1 MASSVLQRLNSMVGE
16 DGGSGLL
23 KTKLDSYDKANL
35 RLDDQIAALD
45 RYLEKRRSQLEQSF
59 IAMESAQSKMSQM
72 QTMLTN
78 QFGQK
83 K

>member
-1 MASSVLQRLNSMVGE
+1 LASSVLKKLNSVVGE
-16 DGGSGLL
+16 DGSSGLL
-23 KTKLDSYDKANL
+23 KTKLDSYDKANQI
-35 RLDDQIAALD
+35 LDEQIAALD
-45 RYLEKRRSQLEQSF
+45 RYLEQRRAQLEAGF